1 MPKVIIT
8 KKGDC
13 FINICNH
20 EGFYWETVWNHPK
33 NQKLRELRK
42 KHNIIK
48 KGDRVYIPDLE
59 IQEFQVE
66 TERRHS
72 FCLKS
77 ERVNFT
83 LTLMDL
89 GLPRANENYIL
100 VVNGQFRT
108 GTTDDNGTLTESIP
122 PKVRN
127 GRLLLGEK
135 QEEITI
141 NFGYVDPIEEISG
154 VQTRLQNLGFYEGE
168 IDDELNEET
177 IAAIAEF
184 QRSVNL
190 SGEGE
195 LNDETRQ
202 ALVKANGS

>member
-1 MPKVIIT
+1 MPKVIIA
-8 KKGDC
+8 KEGDC

-20 EGFYWETVWNHPK
+20 EGFYWETVWNLPE
-33 NQKLRELRK
+33 NQKLRERRK

-48 KGDRVYIPDLE
+48 KGDRIYIPDLE
-59 IQEFQVE
+59 IQEYQAG
-66 TERRHS
+66 TERRHT
-72 FCLKS
+72 FCLKT
-77 ERVNFT
+77 EKVNFT

-100 VVNGQFRT
+100 VVNGSYRT
-108 GTTDDNGTLTESIP
+108 GTTDDNGTLIESIP
-122 PKVRN
+122 PKARN

-135 QEEITI
+135 QEEIII
-141 NFGYVDPIEEISG
+141 NFGYMDPIEEISG
-154 VQTRLQNLGFYEGE
+154 VQTRLQNMGFYEGE
-168 IDDELNEET
+168 IDDQLNKET

-184 QRSVNL
+184 QRSVNF

-202 ALVKANGS
+202 ALVEANGS